1 MSGTFPWFLPGVIL
15 TPRGHLALA
24 RNILVVTAGGEGR
37 AAGISW
43 VENDAKHPPVLRIV
57 VL

>member
-1 MSGTFPWFLPGVIL
+1 MEHWFLPGVSL

-24 RNILVVTAGGEGR
+24 RNSLVVTAGGEGR
-37 AAGISW
+37 DADISW

-57 VL
+57 L

>member
-1 MSGTFPWFLPGVIL
+1 MEHWFLPGVSL

-37 AAGISW
+37 AADISR
-43 VENDAKHPPVLRIV
+43 VENDAKHPPALRIV
-57 VL
+57 L